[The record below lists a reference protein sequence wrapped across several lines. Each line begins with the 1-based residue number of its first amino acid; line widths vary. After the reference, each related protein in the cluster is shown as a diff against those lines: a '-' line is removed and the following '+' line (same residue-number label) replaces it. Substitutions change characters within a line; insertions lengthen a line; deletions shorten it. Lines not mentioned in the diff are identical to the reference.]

1 MPVAAIG
8 TAIAGMSA
16 GTAAAIG
23 LAGTVIS
30 AGMSM
35 SAQKKQASAQKN
47 AAAAQARQANL
58 EAQRARIAQVREARI
73 RRANVIQSGTNSG
86 LGAGSSGLGGAVG
99 SISSQESNNLGNIGV
114 AQDFASIIGSN
125 MQTAANQ
132 QAKAQTWQSIGGAS
146 KSIFDNAGG
155 FTTIFGGNTAIDATK
170 VTNK

>member
-1 MPVAAIG
+1 MPLAAIG
-8 TAIAGMSA
+8 GAIAGMSA

-30 AGMSM
+30 AGMSY
-35 SAQKKQASAQKN
+35 SAQKKQQKAQQ
-47 AAAAQARQANL
+47 AAAQAQSRANNL

-73 RRANVIQSGTNSG
+73 RRANIIQSGTNSG
-86 LGAGSSGLGGAVG
+86 LGAGSSGIVGATG
-99 SISSQESNNLGNIGV
+99 SVSSQTGNNLSNINV
-114 AQDFASIIGSN
+114 QQDFANIVSSN
-125 MQTAANQ
+125 MQSAVNQ